1 MIVRCQVALVLFHVR
16 CQAALRRLLHAHLS
30 EMVLWSSL
38 DAFLLTCQIYLIQLV
53 SKLQMKIR
61 LWWRKGCFSFTAH
74 SQYKMRVRFLLKNTR
89 RGPNICSLTLI
100 LCPRASLLKLLW
112 ICKGHQ
118 LIHNTWSVFQNP
130 NLLGKENVKDGSE
143 EVVGVAKQ
151 EEEHW
156 ESVDRLVQ
164 RRSWLIPAMSR
175 AQGDSRM
182 SIYWNI
188 INVWSL
194 HWYTDVLLRKQNK
207 TTCGWAVEPVAGQW
221 SQFWRAEAQPRMGPT
236 LIRHHKNLML

>member
-16 CQAALRRLLHAHLS
+16 CQAALRRLLHAHLI

-74 SQYKMRVRFLLKNTR
+74 SQYEMRVRFLLKNTR

-118 LIHNTWSVFQNP
+118 SIHNTRSVFENP

-143 EVVGVAKQ
+143 EVVGMAKQ
-151 EEEHW
+151 EEEDW

-188 INVWSL
+188 SNLVIIALIYWCI
-194 HWYTDVLLRKQNK
+194 TPKNK
-207 TTCGWAVEPVAGQW
+207 NNLWLGCGCGWAMISVLDR
-221 SQFWRAEAQPRMGPT
+221 SSRTKDGPP
-236 LIRHHKNLML
+236 LHQNLML